1 MPSVGRPGAPG
12 YGVRIDGATRNIVLD
27 TNVIRETRLG
37 DQATQKVGIYIGPQ
51 ADYITAAKNI
61 LEGNLKSPIVDE
73 SHGGHNQLAYL
84 SGR

>member
-1 MPSVGRPGAPG
+1 
-12 YGVRIDGATRNIVLD
+12 
-27 TNVIRETRLG
+27 
-37 DQATQKVGIYIGPQ
+37 VGIYIGPQ

>member
-1 MPSVGRPGAPG
+1 MWPLPDRSSQEEIRRYQDA
-12 YGVRIDGATRNIVLD
+12 
-27 TNVIRETRLG
+27 NVIRETRPG
-37 DQATQKVGIYIGPQ
+37 DQATQQVGIYIGPQ